1 MSDYVDL
8 HCHCVPGIDDGV
20 RSVPEARE
28 LLLGLAALGFVEVTA
43 TPHMRPGLFDNDAP
57 GIRLAHRRLLD
68 ELLRTPTAPGE
79 LPLPRIEVSAE
90 HYFDDEIFRRLLQGE
105 AMPYP
110 GGRAA
115 LVEFWDMPLHAGVDR
130 SLAKLVRSGVTPVI
144 AHPERYRAVWDDPD
158 ALSRLLDV
166 GAVALLDIAALVG
179 KYGKRPR
186 DCAEELLDRGFYAA
200 ACSDA
205 HRPADVLEVQASM
218 DQLKRRRGPGELD
231 RLFSSGP
238 RRILEGLTTP

>member
-43 TPHMRPGLFDNDAP
+43 TPHMRPGLFDNDAAS
-57 GIRLAHRRLLD
+57 IRAAHGRLLD
-68 ELLRTPTAPGE
+68 ELAREPVGTAE
-79 LPLPRIEVSAE
+79 RPLPRIGASAE
-90 HYFDDEIFRRLLQGE
+90 HYFDDEVFRRLLQGE

-144 AHPERYRAVWDDPD
+144 AHPERYRAVWDDPQS
-158 ALSRLLDV
+158 LSRLLDV

-186 DCAEELLDRGFYAA
+186 DCAEELLDRGYYAA

-205 HRPADVLEVQASM
+205 HRPADVLEVQAAM
-218 DQLKRRRGPGELD
+218 AQLSRQRGPAELV

-238 RRILEGLTTP
+238 RQILEGLAAP